1 MEGGMPEPET
11 ALGRSHPVG
20 ATVSGDGVNFC
31 VYSKYA
37 TAVELL
43 LFDGPD
49 CVQPAQT
56 VRLDPAR
63 NRTYH
68 YWHVEV
74 RRTGAGQ
81 VYGYRVFGPNRPD
94 AGLRFD
100 PTKLLLDP
108 YARAVVNTEG
118 YQRSRAAA
126 PGDNTAWAMRGVVVD
141 PNDYSWDGDTPLRRA
156 WVDPVIYEMHVA
168 GFTRH
173 LSSGLAPTRR
183 GTYAGLI
190 EKIPYLRDLGVRAVE
205 LMPVQ
210 QFDAQAAPVNTNYW
224 GYQPVA
230 WFAPHRAYSSRT
242 DVLGLV
248 NEFRDLVKAL
258 HGAGIEVILDVV
270 FNHTAEGNENGPTLS
285 LRGLDNPTYYL
296 LEPGNPARYI
306 DDTGCGHT
314 INGNETV
321 VRRLIL
327 DCLRYWVEHMHVDG
341 FRFDLAS
348 TLSRGEDGTPL
359 RNPPLLLDI
368 EADPVLAG
376 TKMIAEAWDAA
387 GLYQVADFV
396 GDRWAVW
403 NGQLRDEARRFVR
416 GDHGSTAA
424 LADGLVG
431 SAGFFNRP
439 RRDPL
444 RSVNFIT
451 AHDGFTLNDLVSYND
466 KHNEANG
473 EQNRD
478 GANDNNS
485 WNCGVEG
492 PTEQPAIEALRR
504 RQLKNFLVI
513 LLLSQGRPMLHMG
526 DEIRRTQRGNNNAY
540 CQDNELSWLDWGDIE
555 RHRDLKRFVAGL
567 INFHGRSSVF
577 RDRRFWGRPGSAAVT
592 WHGVRLNQPDW
603 GGDSHS
609 LAYEIRQPEDQEHLY
624 VMLNAYW
631 EALIF
636 DLPTLPPGRQWL
648 RLVDTALP
656 DGQDFSEPPSP
667 LAASKHRYRLESR
680 SSAVLVAGPESD
692 CE

>member
-1 MEGGMPEPET
+1 MTARET
-11 ALGRSHPVG
+11 TAGRSHPVG
-20 ATVSGDGVNFC
+20 ATVSADGVNFC
-31 VYSKYA
+31 VYSKHA

-49 CVQPAQT
+49 SAQPAQT
-56 VRLDPAR
+56 VRLDPGG

-74 RRTGAGQ
+74 RGVGAGQ
-81 VYGYRVFGPNRPD
+81 VYGYRVLGPNRPE

-100 PTKLLLDP
+100 PAKLLLDP

-126 PGDNTAWAMRGVVVD
+126 PGDNTAWALRGVVVD
-141 PNDYSWDGDTPLRRA
+141 PNDYAWEGDTPLRRA
-156 WVDPVIYEMHVA
+156 AADPVIYEMHVA

-173 LSSGLAPTRR
+173 PNSGVTPIRR
-183 GTYAGLI
+183 GTFAGLI
-190 EKIPYLRDLGVRAVE
+190 EKIPYLRDLGVAAVE

-210 QFDAQAAPVNTNYW
+210 QFDAQAAPVSTNYW
-224 GYQPVA
+224 GYQSVA

-242 DVLGLV
+242 EPLGPV

-258 HGAGIEVILDVV
+258 HRAGIEVILDVV
-270 FNHTAEGNENGPTLS
+270 FNHTAEGNEHGPTLS

-296 LEPGNPARYI
+296 LKPGDPAVYI

-314 INGNETV
+314 VNGNETV
-321 VRRLIL
+321 VRRMIL

-359 RNPPLLLDI
+359 RKPPLLMDI
-368 EADPVLAG
+368 EADPVLAA
-376 TKMIAEAWDAA
+376 TKIIAEAWDAA
-387 GLYQVADFV
+387 GLYQVADFA

-403 NGQLRDEARRFVR
+403 NGRFRDEVRRFVR
-416 GDHGSTAA
+416 GDRDSAAA

-451 AHDGFTLNDLVSYND
+451 AHDGFTLNDLVSFD
-466 KHNEANG
+466 CKHNEANG

-478 GANDNNS
+478 GTNDNYS

-492 PTEQPAIEALRR
+492 PTDDPAVEALRR
-504 RQLKNFLVI
+504 RQIKNFITI
-513 LLLSQGRPMLHMG
+513 LLLSQGRPMLLMG
-526 DEIRRTQRGNNNAY
+526 DEIRRTQGGNNNGY
-540 CQDNELSWLDWGDIE
+540 CQDNELSWLDWGGIQ
-555 RHRDLKRFVAGL
+555 RHGDLRRFMAGL
-567 INFHGRSSVF
+567 IGFHERSSLF

-603 GGDSHS
+603 GEDSHS
-609 LAYEIRQPEDQEHLY
+609 LAYELVQPESQDHLH

-631 EALIF
+631 EALAF
-636 DLPTLPPGRQWL
+636 ALPPLPPGRQWH
-648 RLVDTALP
+648 RLVDTTLA
-656 DGQDFSEPPSP
+656 DGRDYSEPPSP
-667 LAASKHRYRLESR
+667 LAIGEHQYRLEPR
-680 SSAVLVAGPESD
+680 SSAVLLAGPTTAQE
-692 CE
+692 